1 MNEENATTELVSRHE
16 IDQQVSTAKQYPR
29 DISGFLQ
36 ECRMMC
42 TLNDKVAASC
52 IYSIPR
58 SGKMIEGPSSRFA
71 EVALSAWGNSRAGAR
86 VIGED
91 RNFVTSQA
99 IFHDLEKNVSIT
111 IEVRRRI
118 TDRNGKRFGD
128 DMIAV
133 TGNAASSI
141 ALRNAVLKGIPKAFW
156 ADIYDEA
163 RSTAMGD
170 SKTLET
176 RRADAIEFLSR
187 FGVTE
192 KMVCAALGVRSRN
205 EISLEN
211 LANLRGMAT
220 SLKDGEASVET
231 LFGDQ
236 SVPQAKT
243 VEDLVAAAVPSQE
256 PAEKPV
262 EEPAPEWPKGSAN
275 EITGVETW
283 TDSRGVV
290 FSHDYHAMGQNGI
303 PSVTQAGIFRRRRGA
318 DPAEVQRY
326 EQEQQ
331 EAPQASP
338 QASQQE
344 AEPLTYPVVMHA
356 IQRARDRDTLIAAS
370 EMALAFAGPEDQKQ
384 ELLASVEA
392 VANQLDIKDLPTF

>member
-1 MNEENATTELVSRHE
+1 MTEENATTTELVSRHE

-36 ECRMMC
+36 ECRTMC

-99 IFHDLEKNVSIT
+99 IFHDLEKNISIT

-243 VEDLVAAAVPSQE
+243 VEDLVAAVAPN
-256 PAEKPV
+256 

-338 QASQQE
+338 QE
-344 AEPLTYPVVMHA
+344 PEPLTYPVVMHA
-356 IQRARDRDTLIAAS
+356 IQRARDRDTLIAAN

-384 ELLASVEA
+384 ELLASVDA
-392 VANQLDIKDLPTF
+392 VANQLDIKDLPTFER